1 MLLRQNEAAVMR
13 LTDAAVQAGA
23 VPGAKT
29 GGAAVASARPVADGK
44 HASTVAK
51 DKLAQAAARPGAT
64 NMKSK
69 QASAA
74 PPPDSKI
81 PKIVIKQGGQT
92 MPSMDRRI
100 IAPPPLTPQ
109 QEAVTG
115 EVRKGLWTSV
125 ERWLAARVA
134 LGGEGHD
141 KFKSEVKRLCQ
152 LLLFEEYKHVERVDK
167 QCFDEQHPESDGAS
181 MRQEVTFCRYAFRVP
196 VNHPRP
202 PPQLVLEATTHIFS
216 ADSYMGKTQRGF
228 KDMRW
233 KMDIE
238 LAGIMSLSYN
248 TQSMEAEETVEAG
261 VLEQMKATLNTELTA
276 AELGVFLLI
285 AGLCSRGVA
294 AWVDVQDFCFWSH
307 NFTLPEFQHAQ
318 RDL

>member
-1 MLLRQNEAAVMR
+1 M
-13 LTDAAVQAGA
+13 QAGA
-23 VPGAKT
+23 LPGAKT
-29 GGAAVASARPVADGK
+29 GGAAVAPARPVADGK
-44 HASTVAK
+44 HASSVAK
-51 DKLAQAAARPGAT
+51 DKLAPTAARPGSA

-69 QASAA
+69 QGSSA
-74 PPPDSKI
+74 PGPDSKI

-109 QEAVTG
+109 QEAVTS
-115 EVRKGLWTSV
+115 EVRKGLWASV

-152 LLLFEEYKHVERVDK
+152 LLLFEEYKHVQRMNK
-167 QCFDEQHPESDGAS
+167 QCLDDQLVECDGAS
-181 MRQEVTFCRYAFRVP
+181 MSQEVTFCRYAFRVP

-202 PPQLVLEATTHIFS
+202 PPQLVFEATTHIFA
-216 ADSYMGKTQRGF
+216 ADSYTGKTQRGF

-233 KMDIE
+233 KTDIE

-248 TQSMEAEETVEAG
+248 TQTMEVEEAVEAG
-261 VLEQMKATLNTELTA
+261 ALEQMKATLNTELTA

-307 NFTLPEFQHAQ
+307 NFSLPEFQNAQ
-318 RDL
+318 KVL